1 MHVKKIH
8 LFVLFFALNI
18 SSDLY
23 ITDEN
28 IHSNISKFMNEILP
42 GQEFTISSDSVEGS
56 RDKFH
61 VKKLKISSPFFGELI
76 KLNNLSCSGYKINDY
91 EMNMLFERDFK
102 IPSFEDIENSFNVPS
117 NCLMEG
123 LNIPFFDNMTKIS
136 PEFLKYSYLTSLLTD
151 IDIEIDFSHVNGE
164 FRQNL
169 NMNLS
174 ERIYITNDYEF
185 TGDIKAMYFFIN
197 KFIEN
202 IVYQYWG
209 YKNYSE
215 LYADT
220 SGDTSEI
227 YLDFIS
233 DLSSNPL
240 SYFEILPSIFP
251 ELLMRKS
258 SFQIMW
264 SEKEYNGLVNNFPEI
279 EGFLFELKKSVKT
292 KLSLEEFTEQT
303 SDLALNDLPLP
314 GSDESNALYNFY
326 SSGVDMLREF
336 AETPRGIGMTI
347 LSKEGLNIIPDK
359 QVLNDFLVDEK
370 NKEIGL
376 EQLPTILMISRL
388 GESLDSMEIT
398 LKANPGTN

>member
-1 MHVKKIH
+1 MKKIH

-136 PEFLKYSYLTSLLTD
+136 PEFSKYSYLTSLLTD

-174 ERIYITNDYEF
+174 ERIYVTNDYEF

-251 ELLMRKS
+251 ELLMKKS
-258 SFQIMW
+258 SFQVMW

-292 KLSLEEFTEQT
+292 KLSLEEFIEQT

-314 GSDESNALYNFY
+314 GSDEFNALYNFY

>member
-1 MHVKKIH
+1 MKKIH

-136 PEFLKYSYLTSLLTD
+136 PEFSKYSYLTSLLTD

-292 KLSLEEFTEQT
+292 KLSLEEFIEQT

-314 GSDESNALYNFY
+314 GSDEFNALYNFY

>member
-1 MHVKKIH
+1 MKKIH

-136 PEFLKYSYLTSLLTD
+136 PEFSKYSYLTSLLTD

-174 ERIYITNDYEF
+174 ERIYVTNDYEF

-251 ELLMRKS
+251 ELLMKKS

-292 KLSLEEFTEQT
+292 KLSLEEFIEQT

-314 GSDESNALYNFY
+314 GSDEFNALYNFY

>member
-1 MHVKKIH
+1 MKKIH

-136 PEFLKYSYLTSLLTD
+136 PEFSKYSYLTSLLTD
-151 IDIEIDFSHVNGE
+151 IDIEINFSHVNGE

-251 ELLMRKS
+251 ELLMKKS

-292 KLSLEEFTEQT
+292 KLSLEEFIEQT

-314 GSDESNALYNFY
+314 GSDEFNALYNFY

-336 AETPRGIGMTI
+336 AETPRGVGMTI

>member
-1 MHVKKIH
+1 MKKIH

-136 PEFLKYSYLTSLLTD
+136 PEFSKYSYLTSLLTD
-151 IDIEIDFSHVNGE
+151 IDIEINFSHVNGE

-251 ELLMRKS
+251 ELLMKKS

-292 KLSLEEFTEQT
+292 KLSLEEFIEQT

-314 GSDESNALYNFY
+314 GSDEFNALYNFY

-376 EQLPTILMISRL
+376 EQLPAILMISRL

>member
-1 MHVKKIH
+1 MKKIH

-136 PEFLKYSYLTSLLTD
+136 PEFSKYSYLTSLLTD
-151 IDIEIDFSHVNGE
+151 IDIEINFSHVNGE

-251 ELLMRKS
+251 ELLMKKS

-292 KLSLEEFTEQT
+292 KLSLEEFIEQT

-314 GSDESNALYNFY
+314 GSDEFNALYNFY

>member
-1 MHVKKIH
+1 MKKIH

-136 PEFLKYSYLTSLLTD
+136 PEFSKYSYLTSLLTD

-251 ELLMRKS
+251 ELLMKKS

-292 KLSLEEFTEQT
+292 KLSLEEFIEQT

-314 GSDESNALYNFY
+314 GSDEFNALYNFY
-326 SSGVDMLREF
+326 SFGVDMLREF

>member
-1 MHVKKIH
+1 MKKIH

-136 PEFLKYSYLTSLLTD
+136 PEFSKYSYLTSLLTD

-251 ELLMRKS
+251 ELLMKKS

-292 KLSLEEFTEQT
+292 KLSLEEFIEQT

-314 GSDESNALYNFY
+314 GSDEFNALYNFY

-376 EQLPTILMISRL
+376 EELPTILMISKL

>member
-1 MHVKKIH
+1 
-8 LFVLFFALNI
+8 
-18 SSDLY
+18 
-23 ITDEN
+23 
-28 IHSNISKFMNEILP
+28 
-42 GQEFTISSDSVEGS
+42 
-56 RDKFH
+56 
-61 VKKLKISSPFFGELI
+61 
-76 KLNNLSCSGYKINDY
+76 
-91 EMNMLFERDFK
+91 
-102 IPSFEDIENSFNVPS
+102 
-117 NCLMEG
+117 
-123 LNIPFFDNMTKIS
+123 
-136 PEFLKYSYLTSLLTD
+136 
-151 IDIEIDFSHVNGE
+151 
-164 FRQNL
+164 
-169 NMNLS
+169 MNLS

-251 ELLMRKS
+251 ELLMKKS

-292 KLSLEEFTEQT
+292 KLSLEEFIEQT

-314 GSDESNALYNFY
+314 GSDEFNALYNFY

>member
-1 MHVKKIH
+1 MKKIH

-136 PEFLKYSYLTSLLTD
+136 PEFSKYSYLTSLLTD

-251 ELLMRKS
+251 ELLMKKS
-258 SFQIMW
+258 SFQIIW

-292 KLSLEEFTEQT
+292 KLSLEEFIEQT

-314 GSDESNALYNFY
+314 GSDEFNALYNFY

>member
-1 MHVKKIH
+1 MKKIH

-136 PEFLKYSYLTSLLTD
+136 PEFSKYSYLTSLLTD

-251 ELLMRKS
+251 ELLMKKS

-292 KLSLEEFTEQT
+292 KLSLEEFIEQT

-314 GSDESNALYNFY
+314 GSDEFNALYNFY

-376 EQLPTILMISRL
+376 EQLPAILMISRL

>member
-1 MHVKKIH
+1 MKKIH

-117 NCLMEG
+117 NCLMVG

-136 PEFLKYSYLTSLLTD
+136 PEFSKYSYLTSLLTD

-251 ELLMRKS
+251 ELLMKKS

-292 KLSLEEFTEQT
+292 KLSLEEFIEQT

-314 GSDESNALYNFY
+314 GSDEFNALYNFY

>member
-1 MHVKKIH
+1 MKKIH

-136 PEFLKYSYLTSLLTD
+136 PEFSKYSYLTSLLTD
-151 IDIEIDFSHVNGE
+151 IDIEINFSHVNGE

-251 ELLMRKS
+251 ELLMKKS

-314 GSDESNALYNFY
+314 GSDEFNALYNFY

>member
-1 MHVKKIH
+1 MKKIH

-123 LNIPFFDNMTKIS
+123 LNIPFFNNMTKIS
-136 PEFLKYSYLTSLLTD
+136 PEFSKYSYLTSLLTD
-151 IDIEIDFSHVNGE
+151 IDIEINFSHVNGE

-251 ELLMRKS
+251 ELLMKKS

-292 KLSLEEFTEQT
+292 KLSLEEFIEQT

-314 GSDESNALYNFY
+314 GSDEFNALYNFY

>member
-1 MHVKKIH
+1 MKKIH

-136 PEFLKYSYLTSLLTD
+136 PEFSKYSYLTSLLTD

-174 ERIYITNDYEF
+174 ERIYIANDYEF

-251 ELLMRKS
+251 ELLMKKS

-292 KLSLEEFTEQT
+292 KLSLEEFIEQT
-303 SDLALNDLPLP
+303 SDFALNDLPLP
-314 GSDESNALYNFY
+314 GSDEFNALYNFY
-326 SSGVDMLREF
+326 SFGVDMLREF

>member
-1 MHVKKIH
+1 MKKIH

-251 ELLMRKS
+251 ELLMKKS

-292 KLSLEEFTEQT
+292 KLSLEEFIEQT

-314 GSDESNALYNFY
+314 GSDEFNALYNFY

-376 EQLPTILMISRL
+376 EELPTILMISKL

>member
-1 MHVKKIH
+1 MKKIH

-136 PEFLKYSYLTSLLTD
+136 PEFSKYSYLTSLLTD
-151 IDIEIDFSHVNGE
+151 IDIEINFSHVNGE

-251 ELLMRKS
+251 ELLMKKS
-258 SFQIMW
+258 SFQVMW

-292 KLSLEEFTEQT
+292 KLSLEEFIEQT

-314 GSDESNALYNFY
+314 GSDEFNALYNFY

>member
-1 MHVKKIH
+1 MKKIH

-251 ELLMRKS
+251 ELLMKKS
-258 SFQIMW
+258 SFQVMW

-292 KLSLEEFTEQT
+292 KLSLEEFIEQT

-314 GSDESNALYNFY
+314 GSDEFNALYNFY

>member
-1 MHVKKIH
+1 MKKIH

-91 EMNMLFERDFK
+91 EMNTLFERDFK

-136 PEFLKYSYLTSLLTD
+136 PEFSKYSYLTSLLTD

-251 ELLMRKS
+251 ELLMKKS

-292 KLSLEEFTEQT
+292 KLSLEEFIEQT

-314 GSDESNALYNFY
+314 GSDEFNALYNFY

>member
-1 MHVKKIH
+1 MKKIH

-136 PEFLKYSYLTSLLTD
+136 PEFSKYSYLTSLLTD

-251 ELLMRKS
+251 ELLMKKS
-258 SFQIMW
+258 SFQVMW

-292 KLSLEEFTEQT
+292 KLSLEEFIEQT

-314 GSDESNALYNFY
+314 GSDEFNALYNFY

>member
-1 MHVKKIH
+1 MKKIH

-136 PEFLKYSYLTSLLTD
+136 PEFSKYSYLTSLLTD

-251 ELLMRKS
+251 ELLMKKS

-292 KLSLEEFTEQT
+292 KLSLEEFIEQT

-314 GSDESNALYNFY
+314 GSDEFNALYNFY

>member
-1 MHVKKIH
+1 MKKIH

-136 PEFLKYSYLTSLLTD
+136 PEFSKYSYLTSLLTD

-174 ERIYITNDYEF
+174 ERIYIANDYEF

-251 ELLMRKS
+251 ELLMKKS

-292 KLSLEEFTEQT
+292 KLSLEEFIEQT

-314 GSDESNALYNFY
+314 GSDEFNALYNFY